1 MKTDKFFE
9 IKQTKVDLQQK
20 ADREI
25 LELLLEQDFAKE
37 AGMGEEHPFIIVSP
51 VSPEYDTILMSG
63 MFYSADEGTEPL
75 FISERIYVDKN
86 TNVVFL
92 D

>member
-9 IKQTKVDLQQK
+9 IKQTKVELQQK
-20 ADREI
+20 ADQEI
-25 LELLLEQDFAKE
+25 LNLLLEQDFAKE
-37 AGMGEEHPFIIVSP
+37 AGAGQEWPFVIVS
-51 VSPEYDTILMSG
+51 SKYDTVLMSG
-63 MFYSADEGTEPL
+63 MFYSIDGDTEPH
-75 FISERIYVDKN
+75 FVSERIYMDKD

>member
-9 IKQTKVDLQQK
+9 IKQTKVTLQQK

-25 LELLLEQDFAKE
+25 LNLLLQQDFAKE
-37 AGMGEEHPFIIVSP
+37 AGAGQEYPFIIVSP
-51 VSPEYDTILMSG
+51 VSAEYDTVLMSG
-63 MFYSADEGTEPL
+63 MFYSVDGDTEPH
-75 FISERIYVDKN
+75 FVSERIYVDKD